1 MCYFFIRL
9 YFGSYYNR
17 YERRHIAD
25 NYFMLNITFSILWSF
40 SSFFLLTYLTL
51 LVSLVTYLIPIICTQ
66 SVQNS
71 ASLNKSNFSFINS
84 TELLPVFIVPYVIL
98 LFVNLTWTAPAIS
111 AWFGHVIVAPF
122 QSKVTYLLLTSFLI
136 SLAVLTSTT
145 HFSSREVYDYLNT
158 TFSIFYWVL
167 MLFTSNS
174 ILTVIFIIEVL
185 SATLF
190 LLIITSTFSSTYFYR
205 NINLS
210 FGHLFQ
216 QSTPYTYLQSILFFF
231 WISLI
236 SSLNLF
242 LFCILFYTKVLTLDW
257 TLVEYVFMYFINS
270 TSTKD
275 ILAMGLSW
283 FILLFCLF
291 LKCGLAPLYV
301 WKPTFFKG
309 IPLYTLFFY
318 ITFFYFF
325 LFIYII
331 HLLTSYFGEIFFFY
345 SLIVS
350 TMTVIGLMMLL
361 CIICES
367 FYIKAFLA
375 MSSILNSL
383 FVFLALSTPHVSDTL
398 LWI

>member
-1 MCYFFIRL
+1 MF
-9 YFGSYYNR
+9 
-17 YERRHIAD
+17 
-25 NYFMLNITFSILWSF
+25 NITFSILWSF
-40 SSFFLLTYLTL
+40 SLFFTLTYLTFII
-51 LVSLVTYLIPIICTQ
+51 SLITYLIPVICTQ
-66 SVQNS
+66 NNQNS
-71 ASLNKSNFSFINS
+71 VSTNKSNFSFINAN
-84 TELLPVFIVPYVIL
+84 ELLPLFITPYFIFMVI
-98 LFVNLTWTAPAIS
+98 NTAWSGPMVS
-111 AWFGHVIVAPF
+111 AWFGHVLVTSF
-122 QSKVTYLLLTSFLI
+122 QVKITYLLLASFIIYLG
-136 SLAVLTSTT
+136 VLTATT
-145 HFSSREVYDYLNT
+145 HFSSREVFDYLNT

-167 MLFTSNS
+167 VLFTSNS
-174 ILTVIFIIEVL
+174 IMTVIFVIEVL

-205 NINLS
+205 NLNLS

-257 TLVEYVFMYFINS
+257 SLVEYIFIYFVNS
-270 TSTKD
+270 TSVKD
-275 ILAMGLSW
+275 VFALGLCW
-283 FILLFCLF
+283 FIFIFCIF

-318 ITFFYFF
+318 VTFFYFF

-331 HLLTSYFGEIFFFY
+331 HLLTSYFGEVFFFY
-345 SLIVS
+345 SLVVSVMTIV
-350 TMTVIGLMMLL
+350 GLVMLL
-361 CIICES
+361 FIICES

-383 FVFLALSTPHVSDTL
+383 FVFLALTTPHVTDTL
-398 LWI
+398 LWL